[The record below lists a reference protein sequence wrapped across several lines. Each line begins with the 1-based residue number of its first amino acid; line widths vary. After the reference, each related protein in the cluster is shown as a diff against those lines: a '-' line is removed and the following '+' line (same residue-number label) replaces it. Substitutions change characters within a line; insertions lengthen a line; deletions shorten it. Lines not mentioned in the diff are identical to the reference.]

1 MLTYLGGRMKV
12 LIVGAG
18 VIGSI
23 VGWALS
29 KAGHTI
35 THLVR
40 PGRSDQFSNGIAI
53 DMMDRRKGH
62 KKWLKDIYHI
72 TVAETITS
80 KNDYDVVIIPV
91 KHYILE
97 DTLKQLVPAI
107 PNAGYILL
115 TQNWNGI
122 SEIDPILPR
131 DKYIFGDVKA
141 GGTFHENK
149 LIGTIYAIDIGS
161 IDNVETEILKK
172 AQTLFISA
180 DLKTTIQN
188 NILHYLWVQYA
199 TAGGGWPAVVQAGS
213 LKSVVKSPHLVQSL
227 MLSVRE
233 CIEIL
238 KARGIEIDKYGE
250 LDVYITDSTLKKTFY
265 LFMMKLLIN
274 HSKYIQRSSAH
285 ALADPKEIKTFYY
298 DLIGT
303 GTSLGISM
311 PVMNSFKDLIDK
323 FGTKTV

>member
-1 MLTYLGGRMKV
+1 MKV

-23 VGWALS
+23 YGWALS

-40 PGRSDQFSNGIAI
+40 LGRSDQFRNGIAI

-62 KKWLKDIYHI
+62 KKWLNDIYHI
-72 TVAETITS
+72 TVTEIIPS
-80 KNDYDVVIIPV
+80 KNDFDIVIIPV
-91 KHYILE
+91 RHYALE
-97 DTLKQLVPAI
+97 DTLKQLVPVI
-107 PNAGYILL
+107 PKTGYILL
-115 TQNWNGI
+115 TQNWKGT
-122 SEIDPILPR
+122 SEIDLILPH
-131 DKYIFGDVKA
+131 DKYIFGDAKA
-141 GGTFHENK
+141 GGSFHENK

-161 IDNVETEILKK
+161 IDNVETEILKR

-188 NILHYLWVQYA
+188 NILHYLWIQYA
-199 TAGGGWPAVVQAGS
+199 INGGGWPAVVQAGG
-213 LKSVVKSPHLVQSL
+213 LKSVLKSPKLVQSL

-238 KARGIEIDKYGE
+238 KARGVEIDKYHEIE
-250 LDVYITDSTLKKTFY
+250 LYITDSSLKKIFY
-265 LFMMKLLIN
+265 MLMMKLLIN
-274 HSKYIQRSSAH
+274 HSKYIQRNSAH

-298 DLIGT
+298 NLIGT
-303 GTSLGISM
+303 GTSLGIST
-311 PVMNSFKDLIDK
+311 PVMHSFKDIIDK
-323 FGTKTV
+323 LGTITA

>member
-1 MLTYLGGRMKV
+1 MNV

-23 VGWALS
+23 YGWALS

-40 PGRSDQFSNGIAI
+40 SGRSGQFRNGIAI

-62 KKWLKDIYHI
+62 KKWCNDIYHI
-72 TVAETITS
+72 TVIETIPS
-80 KNDYDVVIIPV
+80 NNDFEIVIIPV
-91 KHYILE
+91 RHYALE

-115 TQNWNGI
+115 TQNWKGI
-122 SEIDPILPR
+122 SEIDSILPH
-131 DKYIFGDVKA
+131 DKYIFGDAKA
-141 GGTFHENK
+141 GGSFHENK

-172 AQTLFISA
+172 AQTLFMSS

-199 TAGGGWPAVVQAGS
+199 INGGGWPAVVQAGS
-213 LKSVVKSPHLVQSL
+213 LKSVFKSPQLVQSL
-227 MLSVRE
+227 LLSIRE
-233 CIEIL
+233 CIGIL
-238 KARGIEIDKYGE
+238 KARGVETGKYSEIK
-250 LDVYITDSTLKKTFY
+250 LYITDSPLKKIFY
-265 LFMMKLLIN
+265 MFMMKLLIN
-274 HSKYIQRSSAH
+274 HSKYIQRNSAH

-303 GTSLGISM
+303 GSSLGIDM
-311 PVMNSFKDLIDK
+311 PVMNSFKDIIENL
-323 FGTKTV
+323 GTKPA